1 MSWLASCL
9 EAALPP
15 KSSYGVHFRLWKLYS
30 IILTCPKLWA
40 FLQLELCVSE
50 FLNQLNNEAT
60 SLDDRLLMGY
70 GALIS
75 PDFPLQGKEQVII
88 DWMSDCLRTN
98 VLRRKLAV
106 KTLLKMLSTEHLL
119 TISETI
125 DASKIIEVSSKYK
138 SRLS

>member
-1 MSWLASCL
+1 
-9 EAALPP
+9 
-15 KSSYGVHFRLWKLYS
+15 
-30 IILTCPKLWA
+30 
-40 FLQLELCVSE
+40 
-50 FLNQLNNEAT
+50 
-60 SLDDRLLMGY
+60 MGY